1 MQETL
6 GQFCPL
12 ALASEVLTPKWTL
25 LILRELAAGSSRFSD
40 IRRGVPRISATLL
53 KQRLDALE
61 FAGLVERR
69 ASGRSDGQ
77 DYVLTEAGLE
87 LKPILKGIGEW
98 GQRWAR
104 EIRAE
109 DLDPGWL
116 VWNIRRRLDTDAM
129 PSGRTVIEIC
139 FTDAPRN
146 CRNFWLIQNRGAVDV
161 CLKPP
166 GFEVDVIMRT
176 SVRVLAEVWRGIRP
190 IKAEIGAGRIRLD
203 GKADLCRALPSWL
216 LLSVYAPIKSLRHA
230 PPAELEP
237 G

>member
-1 MQETL
+1 MEETL

-61 FAGLVERR
+61 YAGLVERR

-77 DYVLTEAGLE
+77 TYVLTEAGLE
-87 LKPILKGIGEW
+87 LKPILRGIGEW

-109 DLDPGWL
+109 DLDP
-116 VWNIRRRLDTDAM
+116 
-129 PSGRTVIEIC
+129 
-139 FTDAPRN
+139 
-146 CRNFWLIQNRGAVDV
+146 
-161 CLKPP
+161 
-166 GFEVDVIMRT
+166 
-176 SVRVLAEVWRGIRP
+176 
-190 IKAEIGAGRIRLD
+190 
-203 GKADLCRALPSWL
+203 
-216 LLSVYAPIKSLRHA
+216 
-230 PPAELEP
+230 
-237 G
+237 